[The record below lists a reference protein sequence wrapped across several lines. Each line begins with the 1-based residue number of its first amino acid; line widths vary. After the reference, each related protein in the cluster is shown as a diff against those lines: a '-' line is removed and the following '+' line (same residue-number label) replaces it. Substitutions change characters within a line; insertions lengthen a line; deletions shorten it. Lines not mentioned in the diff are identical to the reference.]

1 MEIFRRILL
10 PISSE
15 FYSEGLIQRAAEFK
29 RKFGGEVIAVY
40 IVEEKTI
47 RRMEEVSEPF
57 LTEEQR
63 KEMEKNIFEK
73 SKEMAEIIFSK
84 AEEYLQDF
92 QREISIGE
100 FSDVILE
107 KMEKH
112 GASCIMIGFEKDCM
126 LKYRFLER
134 VKIPVWVEIGKGEN
148 ILGVCSNLAP
158 NIKVPSFTIK
168 FAEAMEKRPYL
179 LYIIDTSEM
188 VEVDEN
194 CVKKPC
200 SMERLMEKAK
210 EFKEKYEHIARI
222 EIRKG
227 GIEEE
232 AANFADEINADV
244 AIVGREMKK
253 RGIFSKEFK
262 KEMAEKIKHS
272 LLFLN

>member
-1 MEIFRRILL
+1 MEIFRRILM

-92 QREISIGE
+92 RREISIGE

-168 FAEAMEKRPYL
+168 FAESMEKR
-179 LYIIDTSEM
+179 
-188 VEVDEN
+188 
-194 CVKKPC
+194 
-200 SMERLMEKAK
+200 
-210 EFKEKYEHIARI
+210 
-222 EIRKG
+222 
-227 GIEEE
+227 
-232 AANFADEINADV
+232 
-244 AIVGREMKK
+244 
-253 RGIFSKEFK
+253 
-262 KEMAEKIKHS
+262 
-272 LLFLN
+272 